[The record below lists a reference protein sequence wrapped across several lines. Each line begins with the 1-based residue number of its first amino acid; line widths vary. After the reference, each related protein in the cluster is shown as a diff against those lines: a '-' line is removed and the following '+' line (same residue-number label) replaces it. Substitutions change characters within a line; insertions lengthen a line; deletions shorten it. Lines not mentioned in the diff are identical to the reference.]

1 MKKNILLFMLLMLL
15 NNLAFSQSTSEG
27 FIKYSVNYN
36 SDNPQYKDMFKNSTM
51 SIQFKNDNS
60 RIEMNLGIIKNTTI
74 TIGNKT
80 TILTDAMGQ
89 KYKMEST
96 PDLEKSKKLNDDLY
110 EIQYTNET
118 KMIAGYECKKAI
130 ITLKKD
136 NKSMEMWYT
145 DKLFPMAYK
154 NTQYSK
160 FKAGC
165 PMEYSMKEKDMDFTL
180 TAIEVNTNP
189 VSDDIFVIPDGY
201 QEMDLNM
208 LKMMNGNQTPPLK
221 N

>member
-96 PDLEKSKKLNDDLY
+96 PDLEKSKKLNDD
-110 EIQYTNET
+110 
-118 KMIAGYECKKAI
+118 
-130 ITLKKD
+130 
-136 NKSMEMWYT
+136 
-145 DKLFPMAYK
+145 
-154 NTQYSK
+154 
-160 FKAGC
+160 
-165 PMEYSMKEKDMDFTL
+165 
-180 TAIEVNTNP
+180 
-189 VSDDIFVIPDGY
+189 
-201 QEMDLNM
+201 
-208 LKMMNGNQTPPLK
+208 
-221 N
+221 